1 MQSNNFW
8 GGSFGCAAQVYP
20 AKNGNGSQQPLWLR
34 LEQNIV
40 DSWRKLLPGS
50 FNAHAPCVV
59 GPLALCCTPAL
70 TQKPIICGIVARS
83 MPAQEKPNELLQ
95 VAEEQLLSLEKQMMF
110 GQSCVWNQWWSMC
123 IWSLEA
129 QAHEDPWWEARRDRE
144 RKAEESEWYHVIYY
158 LPMCHFTVS
167 TAKHA
172 QIRLVCICWWLLQ
185 WQNIDAHI
193 KAFVTDILHHTHITS
208 ISTCQF
214 PLACTFCHENCCVS
228 KCATVQGPS

>member
-1 MQSNNFW
+1 MALNTVKHCTRLWNKIWLVYNIIIWTITSGAVLLDARHRCTQRKMEMDRSSLCGFAW
-8 GGSFGCAAQVYP
+8 SRTLWILGGSCCLVP
-20 AKNGNGSQQPLWLR
+20 SMPTL
-34 LEQNIV
+34 
-40 DSWRKLLPGS
+40 
-50 FNAHAPCVV
+50 HAWV

-110 GQSCVWNQWWSMC
+110 GQSCVWNQWRSMC

-167 TAKHA
+167 
-172 QIRLVCICWWLLQ
+172 LQ
-185 WQNIDAHI
+185 NTPRFA
-193 KAFVTDILHHTHITS
+193 
-208 ISTCQF
+208 
-214 PLACTFCHENCCVS
+214 
-228 KCATVQGPS
+228 